1 MCVCYSTGI
10 EFRVTEE
17 YDEDSPFSRPPSEQP
32 TPSKQEPEP
41 HTHQDKA
48 ESAPHT
54 HPSDPN
60 SVIPSGPAPSVNGAA
75 VDSTGNGSAPA
86 RVSQPTA
93 TDESQSADSSP
104 TESTPTLLDK
114 MGKGQNPSVGRGQV
128 YSDADT
134 PERLPVGIEFAGQA
148 DADQPSSTAHMDPVQ
163 QKPGL
168 RRTLDAKGHVAPD
181 RDPEELGLMAP
192 HKAQPP
198 APEGEG
204 SAQGVAW
211 WDSAAAS
218 VLHNLE
224 AVRSAVTAGYESF
237 TKGQSDA
244 QQSGTQLATQSVL

>member
-1 MCVCYSTGI
+1 MYVCCSTGI

-17 YDEDSPFSRPPSEQP
+17 YDEDSPFSRPPSEQS
-32 TPSKQEPEP
+32 TPSKQELESPAY
-41 HTHQDKA
+41 QDKA

-54 HPSDPN
+54 HPSDSK
-60 SVIPSGPAPSVNGAA
+60 SVIPSGQAPSVNGAA

-86 RVSQPTA
+86 RVPQPTA
-93 TDESQSADSSP
+93 TDESQSADSSH
-104 TESTPTLLDK
+104 TELTPTLLDK

-148 DADQPSSTAHMDPVQ
+148 DADQPSTTAHMDPVH
-163 QKPGL
+163 QKPGV

-192 HKAQPP
+192 PKSQPP
-198 APEGEG
+198 PPEGEG

-211 WDSAAAS
+211 WDSAAGS
-218 VLHNLE
+218 VSGVWE
-224 AVRSAVTAGYESF
+224 AVTSAVTAGYESF
-237 TKGQSDA
+237 SQGQSDT
-244 QQSGTQLATQSVL
+244 QQSGTQLNTQVMT